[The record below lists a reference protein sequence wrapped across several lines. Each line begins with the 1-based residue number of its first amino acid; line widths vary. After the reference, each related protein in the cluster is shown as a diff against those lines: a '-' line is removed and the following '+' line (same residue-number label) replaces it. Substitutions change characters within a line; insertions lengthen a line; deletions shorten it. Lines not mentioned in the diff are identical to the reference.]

1 MQIVVLTGGLAARV
15 RPEAEQTPKSLLLVR
30 GRPLID
36 WQLDRFS
43 ASGARS
49 VVLCVGYLGEQI
61 ETHVKRALDRGLVV
75 SYSYDGAEQVG
86 TGGALRRAYAR
97 LEDEFV
103 LTYGDCYLPF
113 DYAAPLH
120 DLRAHPDALGTM
132 SVCKN
137 RNQVGPSSVVLDG
150 DCVAKYEAGATA
162 TELDYADYG
171 AIALR
176 RSALDGIEDGAVWGV
191 EALFRKLARKRQL
204 RAFVAPERSYEVG
217 SPEGKADLERHLAS
231 LPAEIDAQ
239 VLA

>member
-1 MQIVVLTGGLAARV
+1 MQIVVLAGGLATQV
-15 RPEAEQTPKSLLLVR
+15 RPETEQTPKSLMLVR

-36 WQLDRFS
+36 WQLDRFV

-75 SYSYDGAEQVG
+75 SYSYDGAELVG
-86 TGGALRRAYAR
+86 TGGALRRAFAR

-103 LTYGDCYLPF
+103 LTYGDSYLPF

-120 DLRAHPDALGTM
+120 ELRAHPDALATM
-132 SVCKN
+132 SVYKN
-137 RNQVGPSSVVLDG
+137 RSQVGPSSVVLDG
-150 DCVAKYEAGATA
+150 DWVAKYEAGATA

-217 SPEGKADLERHLAS
+217 SPEAKADLERHLAS
-231 LPAEIDAQ
+231 LPAALDAQ
-239 VLA
+239 LSV